1 MDDAPQSQEITSAST
16 VSQSIALFTS
26 YSHDS
31 AEHERRVLTLSDRLR
46 NDGANANLDQ
56 YESAP
61 ADGWPFWMEGQIRD
75 SRFVLVVCSAT
86 YLRRVERREEPDKGR
101 GVVWEA
107 NIIYIYLYAQKVSSE
122 KFIPVLL
129 EGASPEDVP
138 LPLRGFTYFR
148 ADTEPGYEALYRRLT
163 NQPLVSKPAL
173 GSLRSLPA
181 KEKNQDSLPN
191 AFSLEQ
197 LSKTM
202 SNPRYADDIF
212 RLDRFYDTRKVINEE
227 TVIIVVGTSIVA
239 ELLDRQAAELL
250 RDHIDQR
257 GGQYP
262 FRRGI
267 VITHDAWYDRNEA
280 VVIANNPVIALG
292 GPKTNKLSAEFD
304 KWKPTPPSKEG
315 TYQIPATGPRIGTG
329 FFRKNQAGWP
339 QVGLWGINRSANTTR
354 ETVEYYFK
362 NEQGLA
368 AFLKM
373 CWKQ

>member
-1 MDDAPQSQEITSAST
+1 
-16 VSQSIALFTS
+16 
-26 YSHDS
+26 
-31 AEHERRVLTLSDRLR
+31 
-46 NDGANANLDQ
+46 
-56 YESAP
+56 
-61 ADGWPFWMEGQIRD
+61 
-75 SRFVLVVCSAT
+75 
-86 YLRRVERREEPDKGR
+86 
-101 GVVWEA
+101 
-107 NIIYIYLYAQKVSSE
+107 
-122 KFIPVLL
+122 
-129 EGASPEDVP
+129 
-138 LPLRGFTYFR
+138 
-148 ADTEPGYEALYRRLT
+148 
-163 NQPLVSKPAL
+163 
-173 GSLRSLPA
+173 
-181 KEKNQDSLPN
+181 
-191 AFSLEQ
+191 
-197 LSKTM
+197 
-202 SNPRYADDIF
+202 
-212 RLDRFYDTRKVINEE
+212 LDRFYDTRKVINEE

-250 RDHIDQR
+250 RDHINQR

-267 VITHDAWYDRNEA
+267 VITHDAWYDKNEA
-280 VVIANNPVIALG
+280 VVIANNPVVAIG